1 VTSATPYKPTADEV
15 KRLREETG
23 VGMIDCRNALVN
35 ASGDFAAAKRGLD
48 EVGATKAAKKA
59 ERTTSEGLVASY
71 IHAGGKIGALV
82 EINCETDFVARNDR
96 FRELARDIAMHVTA
110 MSPEYLNRESVPEA
124 VLAAQRDEIAKS
136 VPPGKPAP
144 VAEKIVEG
152 RLAKWYEERVLLDQ
166 PFVKDDEQT
175 VAELIASVVAVL
187 GENIQVRRFA
197 KFALGDR

>member
-1 VTSATPYKPTADEV
+1 MTSATPYKPTADEV

-23 VGMIDCRNALVN
+23 VGMIDCRNALVK